1 MKSVSTTLKLAAVG
15 LALASGSIAQAGTA
29 GATKY
34 PIVLVHGLFGFK
46 SIAGAEYFYNIPS
59 ALRGDGAK
67 VYTVT
72 LSAVNS
78 STVRGEQLVSQVRT
92 VLAATG
98 ATKVNLIGHSQG
110 GLDSRYVAAVYPSLV
125 ASVTAVGTPHRG
137 SPVAEAINGSGSF
150 TKDVLAK
157 ITQGVG
163 NIISYLQGNGNPPP
177 QDAYALLDQLSTSKI
192 GTFNNAY
199 PGGLPATCSGNG
211 ASSKNGVFFWSW
223 GGNAV
228 FSTYNPLDPMD
239 AAFQLTTLAAL
250 NDDDD
255 GVVPRCSTHFGVIIS
270 DKYALNHMDLV
281 NQTLGMTPPLSAN
294 PITLFRNQA
303 ARLKNAGL

>member
-1 MKSVSTTLKLAAVG
+1 MRSLTSKMKIAAAG
-15 LALASGSIAQAGTA
+15 LAWLAGSMVHAGTT

-46 SIAGAEYFYNIPS
+46 TIAGAEYFYHIPS

-67 VYTVT
+67 VYTVSM
-72 LSAVNS
+72 SAVNS
-78 STVRGEQLVSQVRT
+78 STVRGEQLASQVRT
-92 VLAATG
+92 ILAASG
-98 ATKVNLIGHSQG
+98 AAKVNLIGHSQG

-125 ASVTAVGTPHRG
+125 ASVTTVGTPHRG
-137 SPVAEAINGSGSF
+137 SPVAEAINGTGSF

-157 ITQGVG
+157 IVQGVG

-177 QDAYALLDQLSTSKI
+177 QDAYAMLDQLSQTKI
-192 GTFNNAY
+192 VPFNNAY

-211 ASSKNGVFFWSW
+211 ASSKNGVRFYSW
-223 GGNAV
+223 GGNSV
-228 FSTYNPLDPMD
+228 FSTYNPADPMD

-255 GVVPRCSTHFGVIIS
+255 GVVPRCSTHFGVIIADNYS
-270 DKYALNHMDLV
+270 LNHMDLV
-281 NQTLGMTPPLSAN
+281 NQTLGMTPLLSSN

-303 ARLKNAGL
+303 SRLKTAGL

>member
-1 MKSVSTTLKLAAVG
+1 MSLQSSKVKAVAAG
-15 LALASGSIAQAGTA
+15 LALCAASIAQAGTT

-34 PIVLVHGLFGFK
+34 PIVLVHGLFGFS
-46 SIAGAEYFYNIPS
+46 SIAGAEYFYHIPS
-59 ALRGDGAK
+59 ALRGDGAR

-78 STVRGEQLVSQVRT
+78 STVRGEQLASQVRT
-92 VLAATG
+92 ILAASG

-125 ASVTAVGTPHRG
+125 ASVTAVGTPNRG

-157 ITQGVG
+157 IVKGVG
-163 NIISYLQGNGNPPP
+163 DIISYLQGNGNPPP
-177 QDAYALLDQLSTSKI
+177 QDAYAMLDQLSQSKI
-192 GTFNNAY
+192 STFNNAY

-211 ASSKNGVFFWSW
+211 ASSKNGVYFYSW
-223 GGNAV
+223 GGNTV
-228 FSTYNPLDPMD
+228 FSTYNPADPMD

-250 NDDDD
+250 GDDDD

-270 DKYALNHMDLV
+270 DRYSLNHMDLV
-281 NQTLGMTPPLSAN
+281 NQTLGMTPLLSSN

-303 ARLKNAGL
+303 SRLKSAGL